1 MTIKDYKRATEELRW
16 LGVERKL
23 EEWRRCRHSVSYM
36 MKHYVTIIGSD
47 GAKRPPYEREI
58 KDVVALSL
66 LDKRWNPKTKEPR

>member
-23 EEWRRCRHSVSYM
+23 EEWRRCRPSVSYM

>member
-1 MTIKDYKRATEELRW
+1 MTIKDYKKAAEELRW

-36 MKHYVTIIGSD
+36 MKHYVTIIGS
-47 GAKRPPYEREI
+47 

-66 LDKRWNPKTKEPR
+66 LDKRWNHKTKEPR